1 MQIEIFAGRL
11 LGRLLKMYFLS
22 LKAVLNSTVIVW
34 NWCLPTFVHIL
45 KLRAKGGV
53 QLTSQLFTDAEG
65 LNWWVGGGGVLQ
77 TNTAVILIGQCCG
90 TKNLREF
97 LGRFPVEVMFELWPK
112 RYAGVI
118 WALTGGSG
126 VRRWG
131 DSTCR
136 DAPMLPLKD
145 FQYIFSASFQI
156 CFPLNFH
163 LFIRNINKATFST
176 RLKMLGVVDFF
187 FLLGITMLIF

>member
-1 MQIEIFAGRL
+1 MEL
-11 LGRLLKMYFLS
+11 MS
-22 LKAVLNSTVIVW
+22 S
-34 NWCLPTFVHIL
+34 NWCLPTLVHIL
-45 KLRAKGGV
+45 KLRVKG
-53 QLTSQLFTDAEG
+53 TNQLFKDAEG
-65 LNWWVGGGGVLQ
+65 LNWWVRGGVLQ
-77 TNTAVILIGQCCG
+77 TSTVVILAGQCYQ

-97 LGRFPVEVMFELWPK
+97 PGRFPVEVIFELWSK
-112 RYAGVI
+112 RYAGAI

-126 VRRWG
+126 VGRQG

-136 DAPMLPLKD
+136 DTSVLQLED

-156 CFPLNFH
+156 SFPLNFH

-187 FLLGITMLIF
+187 FLLGMHNVNFLTLKSEVF